1 MCGGILQKALFQL
14 TLVQWLKEVCS
25 RMSLYKPYCSRQY
38 NPSKAIVTQQ
48 RMQKSLLGRGWFYM
62 KKIGTNIHEQ
72 ATLARINLAQRTP
85 R

>member
-1 MCGGILQKALFQL
+1 MN
-14 TLVQWLKEVCS
+14 E
-25 RMSLYKPYCSRQY
+25 
-38 NPSKAIVTQQ
+38 